1 MPEDRWHRLAVMTN
15 VQTVRGP
22 VPVDRLGATLMH
34 EHVFILGDEIRQNFP
49 DYPSP
54 WDEETRVADAIEQL
68 RQCKSRGIDT
78 IVDPTVIGLGRYLP
92 RIQRV
97 NEQVDINIVVATG
110 IYTYNDVPFQFLHT
124 GPGELFDT
132 PEPMVELFV
141 RDIREGIAGTG
152 VKAAF
157 LKCAIE
163 HQGLTP
169 GVERVMRAVGQA
181 HVQTGAPITVHTHS
195 HSRSGL
201 VAQQVFAEEGVDLT
215 KVVIGHSGDSTD
227 LDYLCALA
235 DAGSYLGMDRFGL
248 DILLPFEQRVDT
260 VAALAKR
267 GYAEKM
273 VLAHDTS
280 CFIDWFSHEG
290 KLAAVPNWKLTHIS
304 DDVLPALRE
313 RGVTDEQLTTML
325 VDNPRRYFS
334 GEIA

>member
-1 MPEDRWHRLAVMTN
+1 MTQTALMTH
-15 VQTVRGP
+15 VQTVGGP
-22 VPVDRLGATLMH
+22 LPVDQLGTTLMH

-54 WDEETRVADAIEQL
+54 WNEETRVADAIDQL

-124 GPGELFDT
+124 GPGLLFDT

-141 RDIREGIAGTG
+141 RDIREGIADTG
-152 VKAAF
+152 VRAAF

-181 HVQTGAPITVHTHS
+181 HVQTGAPITVHTHA
-195 HSRSGL
+195 HSQSGL
-201 VAQQVFAEEGVDLT
+201 IAQQVFAEEGVDLT

-227 LDYLCALA
+227 LDYL
-235 DAGSYLGMDRFGL
+235 
-248 DILLPFEQRVDT
+248 
-260 VAALAKR
+260 
-267 GYAEKM
+267 
-273 VLAHDTS
+273 
-280 CFIDWFSHEG
+280 
-290 KLAAVPNWKLTHIS
+290 
-304 DDVLPALRE
+304 
-313 RGVTDEQLTTML
+313 
-325 VDNPRRYFS
+325 
-334 GEIA
+334 